1 MKLILWC
8 FIRPWNNTYDHSI
21 QVIVLLL
28 LCKFHVNFL
37 FLKSLKMDLTKC
49 NVQALIKFFYILK
62 LWSFKLKFLSIPWNS
77 HKSPSEA
84 PSSNFIWPLPA
95 ESSCWPKVLQWGKCL
110 HWWWWFLIQCKTLQA
125 ILIQASLCF
134 HVLHHHART
143 QRAYMMP
150 GMYPKIVRRR
160 HIQNS
165 ICQRKNPNNFK
176 ASSTIWS
183 RTFMNPAELWAK
195 TGKLLALQSL

>member
-1 MKLILWC
+1 MYKLSL
-8 FIRPWNNTYDHSI
+8 NSSI
-21 QVIVLLL
+21 S
-28 LCKFHVNFL
+28 K
-37 FLKSLKMDLTKC
+37 
-49 NVQALIKFFYILK
+49 K

-195 TGKLLALQSL
+195 TGKLLALQNL